1 MIEKSGAVF
10 FVDIL
15 GVGALTQ
22 GSIPI
27 SKEHF
32 DSHRFSYKNKFSEH
46 QFCAKLLMKFRR
58 ILVSATKNRSNV
70 KVAQLSDCAFVWS
83 EDVDAVVN
91 VARDI
96 MWKSLLGGLM
106 CRGGLAYGQI
116 VEPEKVNKQLGM
128 FICGGAVTEAVKLEG
143 QFKGMRVAVSSEVV
157 AKFKNIP
164 HVIVT
169 PKTNPVD
176 CSVLDE
182 LLWFLY
188 PDEITNTFG
197 NSQKSDKQVAL
208 DIMKLLAILKHSPKL
223 AWNVSSYLGKIQV
236 AATIDVISE
245 QLVHLYPRLDFRF
258 TAEYVIN
265 ALDNRGN
272 NKYEKTLKLYKSEI
286 NQNL

>member
-27 SKEHF
+27 NKEHF
-32 DSHRFSYKNKFSEH
+32 DAHKFSYKNKFSEH

-70 KVAQLSDCAFVWS
+70 KVAQLSDCAFLWS

-116 VEPEKVNKQLGM
+116 VEPDKVNKQLGM
-128 FICGGAVTEAVKLEG
+128 FICGGAVTEAVNLERVS
-143 QFKGMRVAVSSEVV
+143 KGMRVAVSREVV
-157 AKFKNIP
+157 AEFKNIP
-164 HVIVT
+164 QDIVT
-169 PKTNPVD
+169 HKTNAVD
-176 CSVLDE
+176 CSIFDE

-188 PDEITNTFG
+188 PNEITNTFG
-197 NSQKSDKQVAL
+197 NSQKSDKKIAL
-208 DIMKLLAILKHSPKL
+208 YIMKLLAILKHSPKL
-223 AWNVSSYLGKIQV
+223 EWNVSSDLGKAQV

-245 QLVHLYPRLDFRF
+245 QLINLYPCLDFRF
-258 TAEYVIN
+258 TAEDTIN
-265 ALDNRGN
+265 ELDNRGN
-272 NKYEKTLKLYKSEI
+272 DKYEKQLKLYKSEI

>member
-27 SKEHF
+27 NKEHF
-32 DSHRFSYKNKFSEH
+32 DAHRFSYKNKFSEH

-70 KVAQLSDCAFVWS
+70 KVAQLSDCAFLWS

-106 CRGGLAYGQI
+106 CRGGLAYGKI
-116 VEPEKVNKQLGM
+116 VEPDKVNKQLGM

-143 QFKGMRVAVSSEVV
+143 QLKGMRVAVSAKVV
-157 AKFKNIP
+157 AEFKNIP
-164 HVIVT
+164 HDIVV

-176 CSVLDE
+176 CSVFDE
-182 LLWFLY
+182 LLWFVY
-188 PDEITNTFG
+188 PDEITNIFG
-197 NSQKSDKQVAL
+197 NS
-208 DIMKLLAILKHSPKL
+208 
-223 AWNVSSYLGKIQV
+223 
-236 AATIDVISE
+236 
-245 QLVHLYPRLDFRF
+245 
-258 TAEYVIN
+258 
-265 ALDNRGN
+265 
-272 NKYEKTLKLYKSEI
+272 
-286 NQNL
+286 